1 VKAQPLIDNS
11 PEGRQR
17 RARAASARNAAA
29 FWCFVEERSKE
40 RERDLRAMSPSARI
54 LAQAEDGRECAAYE
68 RTYRVLT
75 ECATEAELHHR
86 LENDPEFVRRLEL
99 AEAEGVEGLLLRLVN
114 EEKTR
119 AGSRMRPLSPKD
131 EYSERVPRHVL
142 HAAVRSCYPKH
153 TKNPSR
159 WWKQHIE
166 GRVRIRKEDGK
177 GVEVNLSQL
186 RARFP
191 NLTDEALS
199 PLRRAS

>member
-1 VKAQPLIDNS
+1 MKAKPLIDNS

-17 RARAASARNAAA
+17 RARAASERQAAA
-29 FWCFVEERSKE
+29 FWRFVQEQGKE
-40 RERDLRAMSPSARI
+40 REKALDKLSLSERVSART
-54 LAQAEDGRECAAYE
+54 EDGRECAVYE

-75 ECATEAELHHR
+75 ECATEEELRHR
-86 LENDPEFVRRLEL
+86 LENDPEFVRRLNL
-99 AEAEGVEGLLLRLVN
+99 AELEGAEGLFLRLVN

-119 AGSRMRPLSPKD
+119 AGSRMRPLSATD

-142 HAAVRSCYPKH
+142 HAAVRSCYPDH
-153 TKNPSR
+153 TENPSR

-166 GRVRIRKEDGK
+166 GRVRVRHKDGK

-191 NLTDEALS
+191 KLTDEALS